1 MEIRRAR
8 DHNGRKQFQGTKVS
22 DLTELAATA
31 IASGVGTRKF
41 SAREIA
47 KTFLDRIEKLNP
59 TVNAICTPNPQAL
72 ADAEACDRRIAANQ
86 PARPFEGVPFL
97 VKDNLD
103 TKGLRTTFGSRLME
117 TNVPV
122 EDSICVE
129 RLREAGAVLL
139 GKANTPEFA
148 HDVNTSNFLFG
159 TTRNPWNLMV
169 TAGGSSGGPG
179 AGVAARFA
187 PLAIGTDLGGSI
199 RIPASFNGIV
209 GIRPA
214 PGRVPFYPTDFGW
227 DTLVPHLVGP
237 LAANIKDA
245 ATMLAVMSGP
255 DDRDPASL
263 PKQDFDLREAAS
275 GQASLK
281 GRKIAY
287 WPDFGGIV
295 PVDKEV
301 RSLVDKAAK
310 DFEALGCH
318 VEEAPFDCS
327 DLPDIV
333 AGTRS
338 FGMVARY
345 AERYDQH
352 KDKMTPAL
360 KNQIEAAFK
369 VDVRTMARGEKK
381 RTHYWRRIA
390 AFLSKYDYILSPA
403 CGAPP
408 FRLDQPLPEQING
421 KKVARFYDVFLTT
434 YAFSITGLPIV
445 AMPCGFTSGG
455 LPVGFQ
461 LVSHRLR
468 EDLAVEA
475 AAAFEA
481 AYPEHTRR
489 PEIDPTQALPVP
501 DVLPTPGMVMSR

>member
-1 MEIRRAR
+1 M
-8 DHNGRKQFQGTKVS
+8 S
-22 DLTELAATA
+22 DLTTFAASE
-31 IASGVGTRKF
+31 IASAVAASKV
-41 SAREIA
+41 SARDVTKA
-47 KTFLDRIEKLNP
+47 FLDRIERLNP
-59 TVNAICTPNPQAL
+59 AVNAICTLNPQAL
-72 ADAEACDRRIAANQ
+72 ADAEACDRRMAAGQ
-86 PARPFEGVPFL
+86 PPRPLEGVPFL
-97 VKDNLD
+97 AKDNLD

-117 TNVPV
+117 TNVPT
-122 EDSICVE
+122 EDSLCVE
-129 RLREAGAVLL
+129 RLRNAGAVLL

-159 TTRNPWNLMV
+159 TTRNPWDLMT

-214 PGRVPFYPTDFGW
+214 PGRVPFYPTDYGW
-227 DTLVPHLVGP
+227 DTLVPHLAGP
-237 LAANIKDA
+237 LATNIKDA
-245 ATMLAVMSGP
+245 ALMLAAMSGP
-255 DDRDPASL
+255 DDRDPSSL
-263 PKQDFDLREAAS
+263 PEQELNLAEAAS
-275 GQASLK
+275 GKTSLK
-281 GRKIAY
+281 GRRVAY

-295 PVDKEV
+295 PVDNEV
-301 RSLVDKAAK
+301 RALLDKAAA

-327 DLPDIV
+327 DLPDII

-352 KDKMTPAL
+352 KDMMTPAL
-360 KNQIEAAFK
+360 KNQVEAAFQ
-369 VDVRTMARGEKK
+369 VDVRTIARGEKM
-381 RTHYWRRIA
+381 RTHFWRRIA
-390 AFLSKYDYILSPA
+390 AYMGKYDYILAPS
-403 CGAPP
+403 CGATP
-408 FRLDQPLPEQING
+408 FRLDRPLPDQING

-455 LPVGFQ
+455 LPVGLQ
-461 LVSHRLR
+461 IVAHRLR
-468 EDLAVEA
+468 EDLAVQVAAAYEA
-475 AAAFEA
+475 AH
-481 AYPEHTRR
+481 PEHIRR
-489 PEIDPTQALPVP
+489 PEIDPAQALPIP